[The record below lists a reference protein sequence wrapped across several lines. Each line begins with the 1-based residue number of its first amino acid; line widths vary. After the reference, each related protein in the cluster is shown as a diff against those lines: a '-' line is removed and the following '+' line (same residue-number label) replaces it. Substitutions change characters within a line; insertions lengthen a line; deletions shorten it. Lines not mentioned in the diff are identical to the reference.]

1 MAFIWD
7 LVLQIERILN
17 IGSLMWPLNDLQ
29 APILAPWYYP
39 IKNGF
44 IIFSITLQQVQEKS
58 SSRALSLFPPDDGH
72 LETYGRGSH
81 PRGVGLEIGQNWS
94 LNHTIKDYRSEQRM
108 CFIFFF
114 FLWKAWYWFYSLIFA
129 KMETLFHWSAN
140 WNTISLSC
148 VLLICFF

>member
-44 IIFSITLQQVQEKS
+44 IIFASLDHQHPSTSPMCQVLMDIWKLWNPREDMMKGWWCGSWDDVDKIGQLIIIKKTIFYRQTFWLS
-58 SSRALSLFPPDDGH
+58 SSLEAIQAFNHSKLSLC
-72 LETYGRGSH
+72 LSAQ
-81 PRGVGLEIGQNWS
+81 LQNLVHVHW
-94 LNHTIKDYRSEQRM
+94 LHTCTFNVS
-108 CFIFFF
+108 
-114 FLWKAWYWFYSLIFA
+114 
-129 KMETLFHWSAN
+129 
-140 WNTISLSC
+140 
-148 VLLICFF
+148 

>member
-44 IIFSITLQQVQEKS
+44 IIFVSITLQQVVPS
-58 SSRALSLFPPDDGH
+58 ADGH
-72 LETYGRGSH
+72 LEVMEPKGDMDDARGEKTKL
-81 PRGVGLEIGQNWS
+81 VN
-94 LNHTIKDYRSEQRM
+94 
-108 CFIFFF
+108 
-114 FLWKAWYWFYSLIFA
+114 
-129 KMETLFHWSAN
+129 
-140 WNTISLSC
+140 
-148 VLLICFF
+148 